1 MKLSSL
7 ALVTFAVTKNVS
19 AFMTSN
25 PASGLKQPEPSQLFV
40 ATTDDMTQSEELD
53 SNSEDMEISSSTEE
67 YTEVVDEVQKFERSE
82 AVPFLL
88 RPQKLKGY
96 VGDVGF
102 DPAGYSED
110 YSMEYLREAELKHGR
125 IAMLAWTGWVAVDLG
140 ARIYP
145 FPEVWQEVTSLTGKE
160 ALLYIEPGDPRGFFG
175 TPLAFALYLII
186 IPEWYFWS
194 SVNEM
199 NVDGKSS
206 MRVAGDLG
214 WDVLGILKGKSE
226 EEINDMKLK
235 ELKHARLGMLAF
247 SGLFAQTVY
256 AGGET
261 FPYF

>member
-7 ALVTFAVTKNVS
+7 ALVTITVTKNVS
-19 AFMTSN
+19 AFMTN
-25 PASGLKQPEPSQLFV
+25 NAANGFKQSTSSQLFV

-53 SNSEDMEISSSTEE
+53 PNSEDMEISSSSEE
-67 YTEVVDEVQKFERSE
+67 SPEVMDKTPKFERSE
-82 AVPFLL
+82 SVPFLL
-88 RPQKLKGY
+88 RPQNLKGY

-102 DPAGYSED
+102 DPAGYSEN

-145 FPEVWQEVTSLTGKE
+145 FPEEWQGVTSITGKE
-160 ALLYIEPGDPRGFFG
+160 ALLYIDPSDPRGFFG
-175 TPLAFALYLII
+175 TPLAFALYLIV
-186 IPEWYFWS
+186 IPEWYFWG

-199 NVDGKSS
+199 NVNGKSS

-214 WDVLGILKGKSE
+214 WDLLGFLKGKSE
-226 EEINDMKLK
+226 EEINTMKLK

-247 SGLFAQTVY
+247 SGLLAQTIW
-256 AGGET
+256 AGGES